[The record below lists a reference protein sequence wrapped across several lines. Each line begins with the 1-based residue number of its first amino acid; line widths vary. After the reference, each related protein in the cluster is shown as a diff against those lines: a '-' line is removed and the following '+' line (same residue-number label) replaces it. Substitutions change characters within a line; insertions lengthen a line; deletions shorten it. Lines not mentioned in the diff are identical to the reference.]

1 MEEAA
6 GTGALVGI
14 MLAMLANGET
24 VIFFSLLIPTIY
36 FNYRFFNRLYKEA
49 KNKKYE

>member
-1 MEEAA
+1 MESFSS
-6 GTGALVGI
+6 GALVGI

-24 VIFFSLLIPTIY
+24 VTFFSLLIPTIY
-36 FNYRFFNRLYKEA
+36 FNYQFYNRLYKEA